1 MHITWTALRSRE
13 PRATSPWQ
21 PSGAVFDQ
29 SGLSA
34 AGRADLASIDGR
46 WWSVLAVWDEED
58 SARSA
63 APDQDEVDAEV
74 WHVVL
79 QPASY
84 RGDAALS
91 GGQRP
96 FDGLPDRG
104 RTTGASAVV
113 TLAGLSADA
122 ARTGEFFERFVELGE
137 DVAQAP
143 GNRATLVQAAD
154 DGAVLTFSA
163 WATLRD
169 AVTWAYHRPQHA
181 ATVRRQEEHG
191 LLATTG
197 FLRCA
202 VVHSSGTLG
211 DVPDPL
217 AGHRGTVV
225 PPQERT

>member
-1 MHITWTALRSRE
+1 MFITWTALRASE
-13 PRATSPWQ
+13 PRATSPWL
-21 PSGAVFDQ
+21 PEGALFGQ
-29 SGLSA
+29 AGLAA

-46 WWSVLAVWDEED
+46 WWSVLGVWDDER

-63 APDQDEVDAEV
+63 APLAAEIGADV
-74 WHVVL
+74 WHVVM
-79 QPASY
+79 QPAAY
-84 RGDAALS
+84 RGDAVLS

-96 FDGLPDRG
+96 FDTLPEEG
-104 RTTGASAVV
+104 KTTGASVVV
-113 TLAGLSADA
+113 TLAGLQADA
-122 ARTGEFFERFVELGE
+122 ARTGEFFERFVELGR
-137 DVAQAP
+137 DVEQAP

-169 AVTWAYHRPQHA
+169 AVTWAYHRPEHA
-181 ATVRRQEEHG
+181 ATVRRQHEHA
-191 LLATTG
+191 LATTSG

-211 DVPDPL
+211 STPDPL

-225 PPQERT
+225 PRQERA